1 MRLLTDFVCLYT
13 YEFWLSLWKIVRS
26 SVILL
31 LPLFRIVG
39 RVTVFVPPVET
50 AQFNALPGF
59 SGVRAAQ
66 SSIVC
71 GEVFCKWLSVLFLLA
86 IGLIVCRSIS
96 GFWLT
101 LWYVQTFLYIFILYP
116 QCQKRKVISE
126 KISYNIPIKQGTYK
140 VKIIIELKKLNNLI

>member
-1 MRLLTDFVCLYT
+1 MTSRSLGLVHYLSSYTIYSVVDWFCLFIYLRVLTFPLEDC
-13 YEFWLSLWKIVRS
+13 

-31 LPLFRIVG
+31 LSLFRIVDCG
-39 RVTVFVPPVET
+39 RVTVFVPPVETKET

-66 SSIVC
+66 YSIVC

-101 LWYVQTFLYIFILYP
+101 LWYVQAFLYIFILYP

-126 KISYNIPIKQGTYK
+126 MN
-140 VKIIIELKKLNNLI
+140 